1 MRKSKEDSRVAA
13 AIAMAL
19 HLYLDDEVHDVETGM
34 ITIARNPESQWN
46 SRVLGFRRTPLK
58 K

>member
-1 MRKSKEDSRVAA
+1 MKKSKEDSRVAA

-19 HLYLDDEVHDVETGM
+19 HLYLDGEVHDVETGV
-34 ITIARNPESQWN
+34 ITIRRNPDSQWD